1 MVMES
6 NASSRFSAYSTLPLR
21 RQRKHSVLESRRS
34 LGTQMKALQST
45 KIRELGDALITAGFF
60 TLDEQAKVLG
70 LSRSTTW
77 TILKGNHKASGLT
90 TSIINRMLAAPQ
102 LPALARLRIL
112 EYVEEKAAGSY
123 GGSRAQRSR
132 FVARLS
138 PNAATDC
145 VFDECPRRRSAR
157 RKKT

>member
-1 MVMES
+1 MES
-6 NASSRFSAYSTLPLR
+6 NASSRVSASSTLPLR
-21 RQRKHSVLESRRS
+21 RQRKHSVLESRP
-34 LGTQMKALQST
+34 GTRMKALQST
-45 KIRELGDALITAGFF
+45 KIRELGDALITAGFS

-112 EYVEEKAAGSY
+112 EYVEEKAAGSF

-138 PNAATDC
+138 PNAVTDC
-145 VFDECPRRRSAR
+145 VFEECPRGRSAR